1 MSSSRYEGF
10 SYVSQ
15 EAAIIGKPLVLTDCA
30 GVKELLGS
38 SENGIIMENSFA
50 GIYYGMKEAL
60 DHPEEGA
67 HFVERMSAHDASYY
81 WEDRFA
87 KIEKLFLE

>member
-1 MSSSRYEGF
+1 
-10 SYVSQ
+10 
-15 EAAIIGKPLVLTDCA
+15 
-30 GVKELLGS
+30 
-38 SENGIIMENSFA
+38 MENSFA

-67 HFVERMSAHDASYY
+67 RFVERMSAHEPTYY

-87 KIEKLFLE
+87 AIESLFMEKTHES